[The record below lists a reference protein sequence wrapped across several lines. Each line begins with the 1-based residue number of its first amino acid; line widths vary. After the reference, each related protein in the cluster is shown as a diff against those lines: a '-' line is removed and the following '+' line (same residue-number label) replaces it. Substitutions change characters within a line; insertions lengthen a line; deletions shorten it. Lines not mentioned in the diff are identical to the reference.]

1 MAILLLVA
9 GAVMA
14 NIPGGGTGTGPNV
27 SLVNNG
33 NGTYTMSNGIVSV
46 LITPANA
53 NITQI
58 NYTYNNGSGTTTT
71 QLLNDGTDGGK
82 FYWETGGFGT
92 GTFTSSIVANTGNY
106 AELSMVS
113 TSATSGAMEV
123 DFSMLPGSTG
133 FYVTAIWSHR
143 SQDAAM
149 SMGETR
155 DNIYAGAIFNWMCV
169 DAARNRLMEVS
180 GGSAIAVQG
189 APVEV
194 TLWTNGIYQGR
205 YEDKY
210 KYSAD
215 FGDQRVW
222 GWGSVGTGGL
232 NVGLWTVS
240 ASMEYHNDGPVK
252 RELMEHIGTTILN
265 MLNATHYGSG
275 VNDAN
280 WAAGEIWTKVN
291 GPYFIYCNNVTN
303 TITNMTQAS
312 SALYADA
319 LAQSAA
325 EETAWPYSWY
335 PNTNYAQAANRG
347 TVAGQ
352 MVINDV
358 DNPNASAA
366 GLWVGVVQQPVTDD
380 GMYDFQEWM
389 KTYQFWVKSDTNGN
403 FTIPNVIAGANYTLY
418 AFGSGAAGTFQS
430 QNQTGG
436 NTPNTFNLPATPFSV
451 SVVGGV
457 TTNLGAVTWT
467 PTRVGPTV
475 FEIGYPD
482 RKGDKFRHGDDYWVG
497 DIGPSPTAPSPIWTK
512 HLEYPFD
519 FPNGPNYV
527 VGQSRWSTDWNYV
540 QPIVVDAGGNL
551 DNSTSTITFNLPSA
565 PASGAS
571 ASIYLALASDYEG
584 AIIIQVNGNNIAG
597 SGGYYANYSSSSSEN
612 DITVREGIHGA
623 FSDNRITFAGSLLQA
638 GQNIITITMRQV
650 GGTYFADHAMYDY
663 LRLEL
668 TGYVP
673 PAPASVAV
681 YPGNKCNLV
690 CWPVTPGATSYD
702 ILRSTNSGSG
712 YVSITNGVVGPVCG
726 CGTNNATYLD
736 KTAVNGTTYYYVVQS
751 VNPIGSSANSPQSS
765 GATPSAS
772 WLSGTTNQII
782 YSSSLQNGWV
792 ATDSWATINLAN
804 TNPVLSGFSDSIS
817 VFCTEYA
824 ALYLSQTPSSSVD
837 YTNLTFWLN
846 GGASGGQVLT
856 VTGTLDQV
864 DQTLYT
870 LPALASNTWQ
880 EFTIPLSAI
889 GVADQTNFDG
899 IWIWNNTNFSIPP
912 FYVDDIVLV
921 AVPSGAPAA
930 PTGLSVAGVGHQ
942 TVTINWTASPG
953 ANFYTIQRS
962 AIVNNGDGSNYVF
975 LGTNTLNNTN
985 TGTTYT
991 DTSPTDG
998 SIYSYSVTATSAGGV
1013 SGNSTPVIA
1022 VPLPAVP
1029 ASAPGSLSGS
1039 FSGTSII
1046 LNWTA
1051 VSGAVGYVI
1060 NRATSSTGPFI
1071 LVQSITETTY
1081 TDAGL
1086 NTNGAYYYQ
1095 VAAVNAAGVSS
1106 NALVTVLG
1114 GPVALSLTAI
1124 PGNAQVSLSWNAA
1137 PAATNYVLQSSITSG
1152 GPYMTLL
1159 NTTNTSYVNTGL
1171 INGTTYYYVAY
1182 SQGTNGQ
1189 SPLSTQVSATPS
1201 VASGGFYWINT
1212 VTSAAQSWNAGANWN
1227 VGTSFPNGAGIV
1239 AYVNSAIAANQTIDL
1254 NQAITVGTLST
1265 GAGSGAFTVA
1275 PNGGTLTFN
1284 NGSAAALLTQSS
1296 TSRGDTISAPVA
1308 VTSSL
1313 SVTNLSTNTLTLSG
1327 NISGG
1332 SVVLN
1337 GNTTLSGT
1345 NTYTGGTVLNSG
1357 TLVFS
1362 VGSAIPTSGTLTLSN
1377 TASVTVITAT
1387 SLPNVTVNGTNS
1399 ITGDGNS
1406 GTGIA
1411 TLNDQGTLT
1420 LHVSSGTSEV
1430 FDLTGAMTG
1439 SGNLVLGTSPM
1450 TLRFNGTAGDGSA
1463 IFNLGT
1469 NAAVADVRYT
1479 ATTAIALGGLTGGSG
1494 TQLQGDNSSG
1504 GDNMT
1509 YTIGGANTN
1518 TEFQGV
1524 IANGSVGTTAIIK
1537 TGTGVLTL
1545 TGANTYSGGTTING
1559 GVLQVNNL
1567 AGSATGSGT
1576 VTVASGGSLGGDG
1589 IISGAVTVN
1598 SGGALAPG
1606 NPLGTLTISNTLTLS
1621 AGSTTFVQVQ
1631 HSPMTNDAVK
1641 TTGTLTEGGT
1651 LNVTNTGAAALAA
1664 GDTFKLFNA
1673 ATYAGSFSGFV
1684 LPPLTEY
1691 LAWNTNALTNSG
1703 SLSIISVTPFSITS
1717 FQIAGTNLVISG
1729 SGGVT
1734 NGFYFIEAST
1744 NLAPA
1749 QWTHVAT
1756 NQFNSAGDFSATI
1769 AIEPNQPQTFF
1780 RLQLQ

>member
-1 MAILLLVA
+1 MMKTARALLKTFCVPVMLFAA
-9 GAVMA
+9 GAVLA
-14 NIPGGGTGTGPNV
+14 NSPGGGNGTGSSV
-27 SLVNNG
+27 GLVNNG
-33 NGTYTMSNGIVSV
+33 NGTYTMSNGIVSL
-46 LITPANA
+46 LINTAAAQIP
-53 NITQI
+53 QI

-71 QLLNDGTDGGK
+71 QLLNGGTDGGEL
-82 FYWETGGFGT
+82 YWETGGFGT
-92 GTFTSSIVANTGNY
+92 GTFTASVVANTSSY

-113 TSATSGAMEV
+113 TSTTNGAMEV
-123 DFSMLPGSTG
+123 DFSMLQGSTG

-143 SQDAAM
+143 SADGAM

-155 DNIYAGAIFNWMCV
+155 DNIYAGSIFNWMCV

-210 KYSAD
+210 KYSAN
-215 FGDQRVW
+215 FGNHGVW

-232 NVGLWTVS
+232 NVGIWTVQ

-280 WAAGEIWTKVN
+280 WDAGEVWTKVN

-312 SALYADA
+312 AALYADA
-319 LAQSAA
+319 QAQLAA

-335 PNTNYAQAANRG
+335 SNTNYAQAANRG

-389 KTYQFWVKSDTNGN
+389 KTYQFWVKSGTNGT
-403 FTIPNVIAGANYTLY
+403 FTIPNVIAGTNYTLY
-418 AFGSGAAGTFQS
+418 AFGPGAAGTFQS
-430 QNQTGG
+430 QNQNGG

-451 SVVGGV
+451 SVVGGA
-457 TTNLGAVTWT
+457 TTNLGTVTWT

-482 RKGDKFRHGDDYWVG
+482 RQGDKFRHGDDYWVG
-497 DIGPSPTAPSPIWTK
+497 DIGPSPTEPSPIWTK

-519 FPNGPNYV
+519 FPNGPTYV

-540 QPIVVDAGGNL
+540 QPIVVNAAGTLN
-551 DNSTSTITFNLPSA
+551 NSTSTITFNLASA

-571 ASIYLALASDYEG
+571 ASIYLALASDNQG
-584 AIIIQVNGNNIAG
+584 AIILQVNDNYVT
-597 SGGYYANYSSSSSEN
+597 SDSGYYANYDSSADEN
-612 DITVREGIHGA
+612 DVTVREGIHGA
-623 FSDNRITFAGSLLQA
+623 FSDNRTTFAGSLLKA
-638 GQNIITITMRQV
+638 GQNTITITMRQT
-650 GGTYFADHAMYDY
+650 GTSYFADHAMYDY

-673 PAPASVAV
+673 PAPASVAA
-681 YPGNKCNLV
+681 YAGNNCNLV
-690 CWPVTPGATSYD
+690 CWPVTPGATSYN

-712 YVSITNGVVGPVCG
+712 YASITNGVLGPVCG
-726 CGTNNATYLD
+726 CGTNNATWLD
-736 KTAVNGTTYYYVVQS
+736 TTAVNGTTYYYVVNS
-751 VNPIGSSANSPQSS
+751 VNPTGSSTNSPQSS
-765 GATPSAS
+765 GTTPSAS
-772 WLSGTTNQII
+772 ISTT
-782 YSSSLQNGWV
+782 
-792 ATDSWATINLAN
+792 
-804 TNPVLSGFSDSIS
+804 
-817 VFCTEYA
+817 
-824 ALYLSQTPSSSVD
+824 
-837 YTNLTFWLN
+837 
-846 GGASGGQVLT
+846 
-856 VTGTLDQV
+856 
-864 DQTLYT
+864 
-870 LPALASNTWQ
+870 
-880 EFTIPLSAI
+880 
-889 GVADQTNFDG
+889 
-899 IWIWNNTNFSIPP
+899 
-912 FYVDDIVLV
+912 
-921 AVPSGAPAA
+921 APAA
-930 PTGLSVAGVGHQ
+930 PNVSVASVGHQ
-942 TVTINWTASPG
+942 TVTLSWSASSG

-962 AIVNNGDGSNYVF
+962 TIVNNGDGSNYVF
-975 LGTNTLNNTN
+975 LSTNTLNNTN

-998 SIYSYSVTATSAGGV
+998 SSYSYSVTATSAAGV
-1013 SGNSTPVIA
+1013 SSNSASVIA
-1022 VPLPAVP
+1022 VPLPAAP

-1046 LNWTA
+1046 LDWTA

-1060 NRATSSTGPFI
+1060 NRATSPGGPFI

-1086 NTNGAYYYQ
+1086 NTNSTYYYQ

-1106 NALVTVLG
+1106 NAVLTVLG
-1114 GPVALSLTAI
+1114 ALVAPSLTAI
-1124 PGNAQVSLSWNAA
+1124 PGNAQVSLSWSATA
-1137 PAATNYVLQSSITSG
+1137 GATNYVLQSSTTNG
-1152 GPYMTLL
+1152 GPYATLL

-1171 INGTTYYYVAY
+1171 TNGTTYYYVVY
-1182 SQGTNGQ
+1182 SQGSNGQ

-1201 VASGGFYWINT
+1201 VASGSFYWTNV
-1212 VTSAAQSWNAGANWN
+1212 VTSAAQSWNAISNWN
-1227 VGTSFPNGAGIV
+1227 NGSSFPNGAQVV
-1239 AYVNSAIAANQTIDL
+1239 AFINSAIAASQTINL
-1254 NQAITVGTLST
+1254 NQAVTVGALSIGT
-1265 GAGSGAFTVA
+1265 GSGAFTVA

-1284 NGSAAALLTQSS
+1284 NGSAAALLTQLSGS
-1296 TSRGDTISAPVA
+1296 QSDTISAPM
-1308 VTSSL
+1308 T
-1313 SVTNLSTNTLTLSG
+1313 VTNNLIVTNYSTNTLSLSG

-1332 SVVLN
+1332 SIITLN
-1337 GNTTLSGT
+1337 GNTTLSGS

-1357 TLVFS
+1357 SLVFS
-1362 VGSAIPTSGTLTLSN
+1362 VGSAIPTTGTLTLSN
-1377 TASVTVITAT
+1377 TGAVTVTTAN

-1399 ITGDGNS
+1399 ITGYGNS

-1411 TLNDQGTLT
+1411 ILNDQGTLT
-1420 LHVSSGTSEV
+1420 LYVSSGTSEV
-1430 FDLTGAMTG
+1430 FDLTGAMSG

-1469 NAAVADVRYT
+1469 GAAVALVRYT

-1494 TQLQGDNSSG
+1494 TQLQGDSSTG
-1504 GDNMT
+1504 GNNMT
-1509 YTIGGANTN
+1509 YTIGGANAN
-1518 TEFQGV
+1518 TEFDGIIV
-1524 IANGSVGTTAIIK
+1524 NGSVGTTALTK

-1545 TGANTYSGGTTING
+1545 TGTNTYSGGTIING
-1559 GVLQVNNL
+1559 GVLQVNNV
-1567 AGSATGSGT
+1567 AGSGTGSGA
-1576 VTVASGGSLGGDG
+1576 VTVASGGSLGGNG
-1589 IISGAVTVN
+1589 KISGAVTVN

-1606 NPLGTLTISNTLTLS
+1606 NPLGTLTISNNLTLS

-1631 HSPMTNDAVK
+1631 HSPLTNDVVK

-1673 ATYAGSFSGFV
+1673 ASYAGSFSGFV
-1684 LPPLTEY
+1684 LPSLTGT
-1691 LAWNTNALTNSG
+1691 LAWNTNALASSG
-1703 SLSIISVTPFSITS
+1703 SLSVVALTPPTITA
-1717 FQIAGTNLVISG
+1717 FQVAGTNLTISG
-1729 SGGVT
+1729 SGGTT
-1734 NGFYFIEAST
+1734 NWPYFIEAST
-1744 NLAPA
+1744 NLESG
-1749 QWTHVAT
+1749 QWTPIAT
-1756 NQFNSAGDFSATI
+1756 NQFDSSGDFSATI
-1769 AIEPNQPQTFF
+1769 TNAIETNQAQTFF
-1780 RLQLQ
+1780 RLQLQGNP

>member
-33 NGTYTMSNGIVSV
+33 NGTYTMSNGIVSI
-46 LITPANA
+46 LINTSAA
-53 NITQI
+53 QITQI
-58 NYTYNNGSGTTTT
+58 NYTYNNGGGTTTT
-71 QLLNDGTDGGK
+71 QLLNNGTDGGEL
-82 FYWETGGFGT
+82 YWETGGFST

-155 DNIYAGAIFNWMCV
+155 DNIYAGSIFNWMCV

-194 TLWTNGIYQGR
+194 SLWTNGIYAGQ

-210 KYSAD
+210 KYSAN
-215 FGDQRVW
+215 FGNKGVW

-265 MLNATHYGSG
+265 MLNSTHYGSG
-275 VNDAN
+275 INDAN
-280 WAAGEIWTKVN
+280 WDAGEVWIKVN

-303 TITNMTQAS
+303 TITDMTQAS
-312 SALYADA
+312 SALFADA
-319 LAQSAA
+319 QAQLAA
-325 EETAWPYSWY
+325 EQTAWPYSWY

-347 TVAGQ
+347 KVAGT
-352 MVINDV
+352 MVINDIY
-358 DNPNASAA
+358 NPNASAA

-380 GMYDFQEWM
+380 GIYDFQEWM
-389 KTYQFWVKSDTNGN
+389 KTYQFWVQSDSNGN
-403 FTIPNVIAGANYTLY
+403 FTIPNVIAGTNYTLY
-418 AFGSGAAGTFQS
+418 AFGPGAAGTFQS
-430 QNQTGG
+430 QYQNGG
-436 NTPNTFNLPATPFSV
+436 NSPNTFNLPASTFSV
-451 SVVGGV
+451 SVSGGA
-457 TTNLGAVTWT
+457 TTNLGTVTWT

-482 RKGDKFRHGDDYWVG
+482 RQGDKFRHGDDYWVG
-497 DIGPSPTAPSPIWTK
+497 DIGPGTNAPSPIWSK

-540 QPIVVDAGGNL
+540 QPIVVNAAG
-551 DNSTSTITFNLPSA
+551 DFENSSSTITFNLPSA

-571 ASIYLALASDYEG
+571 ASIYLALSSDFQS
-584 AIIIQVNGNNIAG
+584 AIIMLVNGNNITG
-597 SGGYYANYSSSSSEN
+597 NGGNGYYANYDSSADES
-612 DITVREGIHGA
+612 DTTVRQGIHGA
-623 FSDNRITFAGSLLQA
+623 FSDARTSFAGSLLKA
-638 GQNIITITMRQV
+638 GQNTITISIRQT
-650 GGTYFADHAMYDY
+650 GTSYFADHAMYDY
-663 LRLEL
+663 VRLEL

-673 PAPASVAV
+673 PAPASVTA
-681 YPGNKCNLV
+681 YPGDNCNLV
-690 CWPVTPGATSYD
+690 CWPVTPGATSYN
-702 ILRSTNSGSG
+702 ILSSTNSSSG
-712 YVSITNGVVGPVCG
+712 YVSITNGVIGPVCG

-772 WLSGTTNQII
+772 
-782 YSSSLQNGWV
+782 
-792 ATDSWATINLAN
+792 
-804 TNPVLSGFSDSIS
+804 IS
-817 VFCTEYA
+817 TA
-824 ALYLSQTPSSSVD
+824 
-837 YTNLTFWLN
+837 
-846 GGASGGQVLT
+846 
-856 VTGTLDQV
+856 
-864 DQTLYT
+864 
-870 LPALASNTWQ
+870 
-880 EFTIPLSAI
+880 
-889 GVADQTNFDG
+889 
-899 IWIWNNTNFSIPP
+899 
-912 FYVDDIVLV
+912 
-921 AVPSGAPAA
+921 APAA
-930 PTGLSVAGVGHQ
+930 PTGLSVASVGHQ
-942 TVTINWTASPG
+942 TVTLNWSASTG
-953 ANFYTIQRS
+953 ADFYTIQRS
-962 AIVNNGDGSNYVF
+962 TVVNNGDGSNYVF

-1013 SGNSTPVIA
+1013 SGSSTPVVA

-1060 NRATSSTGPFI
+1060 YRATSSTGPFI

-1086 NTNGAYYYQ
+1086 NTNNTYYYQ
-1095 VAAVNAAGVSS
+1095 VAAVNAAGVSG
-1106 NALVTVLG
+1106 NAVLTVYG
-1114 GPVALSLTAI
+1114 ALLAPSLSAI
-1124 PGNAQVSLSWNAA
+1124 PGNAQVSLSWSTV
-1137 PAATNYVLQSSITSG
+1137 PGATNYVLQSSTTND
-1152 GPYMTLL
+1152 GPYATILS
-1159 NTTNTSYVNTGL
+1159 TTNTNYVNTGL
-1171 INGTTYYYVAY
+1171 TNGTTYYYVVY

-1189 SPLSTQVSATPS
+1189 SPLSTQASATPS

-1212 VTSAAQSWNAGANWN
+1212 VTSAAQSWNVDANWN
-1227 VGTSFPNGAGIV
+1227 TDTSFPNGAEAV
-1239 AYVNSAIAANQTIDL
+1239 AIVNSSIAANQTIDL
-1254 NQAITVGTLST
+1254 NQAVTVGALST
-1265 GAGSGAFTVA
+1265 GAGGGAFTVA
-1275 PNGGTLTFN
+1275 PNGGSLTFN
-1284 NGSAAALLTQSS
+1284 NGSAAALLTQLSA
-1296 TSRGDTISAPVA
+1296 SRGDTISAPMTV
-1308 VTSSL
+1308 SGSL

-1357 TLVFS
+1357 SLVFS
-1362 VGSAIPTSGTLTLSN
+1362 AGPAIPASGTLTVNN
-1377 TASVTVITAT
+1377 TASVNVTTAN
-1387 SLPNVTVNGTNS
+1387 SLPNVLVNGTNS
-1399 ITGDGNS
+1399 ITGNGNS

-1411 TLNDQGTLT
+1411 TLNDVGTLT
-1420 LHVSSGTSEV
+1420 LFVTAGTSEV

-1469 NAAVADVRYT
+1469 GTALALVRYT
-1479 ATTAIALGGLTGGSG
+1479 QTTAIALGGLTGGSG
-1494 TQLQGDNSSG
+1494 TQLQGDSSSG
-1504 GDNMT
+1504 GNNMT
-1509 YTIGGANTN
+1509 YTIGGANAN

-1524 IANGSVGTTAIIK
+1524 IANGSVDTTAVIK

-1559 GVLQVNNL
+1559 GVLQINNL
-1567 AGSATGSGT
+1567 GGSGTGSGT
-1576 VTVASGGSLGGDG
+1576 VTVANGGTLGGNG
-1589 IISGAVTVN
+1589 KISGAVAVN

-1606 NPLGTLTISNTLTLS
+1606 NPLGTLTMSNNLTLNS
-1621 AGSTTFVQVQ
+1621 GSTTFVQVE
-1631 HSPMTNDAVK
+1631 HSPLTNGAVNIS
-1641 TTGTLTEGGT
+1641 GTLTEGGT
-1651 LNVTNTGAAALAA
+1651 LNATNVGSAAFAA

-1673 ATYAGSFSGFV
+1673 ANYAGAFSSFV
-1684 LPPLTEY
+1684 LPPLTGN
-1691 LAWNTNALTNSG
+1691 LVWNTNALANSG
-1703 SLSIISVTPFSITS
+1703 SLSVVALTSPTITGIQ
-1717 FQIAGTNLVISG
+1717 FVGTNLVISG
-1729 SGGVT
+1729 SGGTT
-1734 NGFYFIEAST
+1734 NWSYFIEAST

-1749 QWTHVAT
+1749 QWTPVAT
-1756 NQFNSAGDFSATI
+1756 NQFNSAGGFSATI

-1780 RLQLQ
+1780 RLQVQ